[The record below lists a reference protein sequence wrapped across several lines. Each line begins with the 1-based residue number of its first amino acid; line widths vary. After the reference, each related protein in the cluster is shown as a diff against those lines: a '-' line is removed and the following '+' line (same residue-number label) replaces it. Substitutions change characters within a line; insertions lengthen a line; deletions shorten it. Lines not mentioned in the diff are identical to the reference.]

1 MDFTLPEPS
10 VMKIVTCNC
19 HVDDSTKGRYD
30 MILGRY
36 ILTPLGLNIKLSDHV
51 IKAEDAPLKGLMAP
65 IVDMGIYELKYLT
78 AGNITPKESFMNDY
92 IEEIK

>member
-19 HVDDSTKGRYD
+19 HVEDSTKGRYD

-51 IKAEDAPLKGLMAP
+51 IQADDSPLKGSAATM
-65 IVDMGIYELKYLT
+65 IYMDTYEFK
-78 AGNITPKESFMNDY
+78 I
-92 IEEIK
+92 